1 MADDGEV
8 AVGLN
13 GRPNPGPKHRADP
26 HRPTA
31 QTDPARLPSEESGKP
46 ASFAESFAGADPQA
60 DAERYQALRRMKVVA
75 LSFLVGAT
83 AVFLGCRWAQS
94 YGFGGVAPDWV
105 GYLGAAGEAG
115 MVGALADWFAVTAL
129 FKHPLGIPIPHTAII
144 KRKKDQ
150 LGEGLGTFVR
160 ENFLSPEVVQTK
172 LRDAQIPGRLGKW
185 LSEPSHA
192 QRVAAESA
200 TVLRVLVELLRDD
213 DVQQVIDR
221 MIVQRVAEPQW
232 GPPVGRVLA
241 TLLAEHRQQALIQ
254 LLADR
259 AFQWSL
265 NAGEVIQ
272 RVIER
277 DSPTWSPRFI
287 DHLVGDRIHREL
299 MDFTDKVRRNPD
311 HELRRSATRF
321 LFEFADDL
329 QHDDA
334 TIARAEAVKE
344 QLMAREEV
352 TNAAGTAWKTLKRLV
367 LEGVDDPSSALR
379 TRIADAVV
387 SIGESLRDDS
397 ELRDKVDNWIVR
409 GAEHLVGQY
418 GMEITA
424 IITDTIERWD
434 ADEASRRIELHV
446 GRDLQFIRIN
456 GTVVGSL
463 AGLIIYGL
471 AQLLF

>member
-1 MADDGEV
+1 MQS
-8 AVGLN
+8 L
-13 GRPNPGPKHRADP
+13 
-26 HRPTA
+26 
-31 QTDPARLPSEESGKP
+31 
-46 ASFAESFAGADPQA
+46 AESFAGADPVA
-60 DAERYQALRRMKVVA
+60 DAVRLRDLRRMKVVA
-75 LSFLVGAT
+75 LSFLLGAT
-83 AVFLGCRWAQS
+83 VVFVLCRWVQAD
-94 YGFGGVAPDWV
+94 GLAPAWV
-105 GYLGAAGEAG
+105 GYVGAAAEAG

-160 ENFLSPEVVQTK
+160 ENFLSPPVIETK
-172 LRDAQIPGRLGKW
+172 LRDAQIAGRVGKW
-185 LSEPSHA
+185 LSEPTHA
-192 QRVAAESA
+192 ERVAAETS
-200 TVLRVLVELLRDD
+200 TVLRVLIEMLRDD
-213 DVQQVIDR
+213 DVQDVIDR
-221 MIVQRVAEPQW
+221 MIVQRIAEPHW
-232 GPPVGRVLA
+232 GPPVGRVLGS
-241 TLLAEHRQQALIQ
+241 LLAENRQEALIQ

-272 RVIER
+272 RVVER
-277 DSPTWSPRFI
+277 DSPTWSPRFV

-329 QHDDA
+329 QHDQP
-334 TIARAEAVKE
+334 TIAKADAVKE

-352 TNAAGTAWKTLKRLV
+352 ANAAATAWRTLKRLV

-379 TRIADAVV
+379 TRVAATVV
-387 SIGESLRDDS
+387 QVGESLRDKA

-409 GAEHLVGQY
+409 AAQHLVGHY
-418 GMEITA
+418 GVEITA
-424 IITDTIERWD
+424 IITETIERWD
-434 ADEASRRIELHV
+434 AAEASRRIELHV

-456 GTVVGSL
+456 GTVVGAL
-463 AGLIIYGL
+463 AGLAIYAI
-471 AQLLF
+471 AQLMF

>member
-1 MADDGEV
+1 
-8 AVGLN
+8 
-13 GRPNPGPKHRADP
+13 
-26 HRPTA
+26 
-31 QTDPARLPSEESGKP
+31 
-46 ASFAESFAGADPQA
+46 
-60 DAERYQALRRMKVVA
+60 
-75 LSFLVGAT
+75 
-83 AVFLGCRWAQS
+83 
-94 YGFGGVAPDWV
+94 
-105 GYLGAAGEAG
+105 

-160 ENFLSPEVVQTK
+160 ENFLSPAVVETK
-172 LRDAQIPGRLGKW
+172 LRDAQVPGRLGKW
-185 LSEPSHA
+185 LSEPLHA
-192 QRVAAESA
+192 ERVAGEAA
-200 TVLRVLVELLRDD
+200 TVLRVLVELLRDE

-221 MIVQRVAEPQW
+221 MIVRRIAEPQW
-232 GPPVGRVLA
+232 GPPVGRVLS
-241 TLLAEHRQQALIQ
+241 TLLAEHRQEALIQ

-265 NAGEVIQ
+265 NAGEIIQ
-272 RVIER
+272 RVVER
-277 DSPTWSPRFI
+277 DSPTWSPRFV

-329 QHDDA
+329 QHDPD
-334 TIARAEAVKE
+334 TIARAETVKG
-344 QLMAREEV
+344 QLMARDEIA
-352 TNAAGTAWKTLKRLV
+352 TAAATAWKTLKRLV

-379 TRIADAVV
+379 SRIADAVV
-387 SIGESLRDDS
+387 NIGESLRDDA

-409 GAEHLVGQY
+409 AAQHLVSQY
-418 GMEITA
+418 GIEITA

-463 AGLIIYGL
+463 AGLVIYTV
-471 AQLLF
+471 AQLFF

>member
-1 MADDGEV
+1 
-8 AVGLN
+8 
-13 GRPNPGPKHRADP
+13 
-26 HRPTA
+26 
-31 QTDPARLPSEESGKP
+31 
-46 ASFAESFAGADPQA
+46 
-60 DAERYQALRRMKVVA
+60 MKVVA

-83 AVFLGCRWAQS
+83 VLFLACRWAQS
-94 YGFGGVAPDWV
+94 AHITATWV
-105 GYLGAAGEAG
+105 GYVGAGAEAG

-144 KRKKDQ
+144 RRKKDQ
-150 LGEGLGTFVR
+150 LGESLGTFVR
-160 ENFLSPEVVQTK
+160 ENFLSPEVVGTK
-172 LRDAQIPGRLGKW
+172 IRDAQIPSRLGKW
-185 LSEPSHA
+185 LAELPHA

-221 MIVQRVAEPQW
+221 IIVKRIAEPQW

-241 TLLAEHRQQALIQ
+241 TLLAERRQEALIQ

-265 NAGEVIQ
+265 NAGEIIQ
-272 RVIER
+272 RVVER
-277 DSPTWSPRFI
+277 DSPTWSPRFV

-321 LFEFADDL
+321 LFEFAEDL

-352 TNAAGTAWKTLKRLV
+352 TNAAATAWKTIKRLV

-387 SIGESLRDDS
+387 SIGESLRDDI
-397 ELRDKVDNWIVR
+397 ELREKVDNWIVR
-409 GAEHLVGQY
+409 GAEHLVAQY
-418 GMEITA
+418 GVEITA
-424 IITDTIERWD
+424 IITETIERWD
-434 ADEASRRIELHV
+434 AEEASRRIELHV

-463 AGLIIYGL
+463 AGLGIYAIG
-471 AQLLF
+471 QLLF